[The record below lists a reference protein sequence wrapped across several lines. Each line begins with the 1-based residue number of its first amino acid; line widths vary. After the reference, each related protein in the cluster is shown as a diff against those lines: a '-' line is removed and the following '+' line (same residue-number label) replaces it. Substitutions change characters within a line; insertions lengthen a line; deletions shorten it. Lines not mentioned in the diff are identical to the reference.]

1 MALIDLLPKSVFG
14 YKGQTPPT
22 VATPRESTLHFESS
36 INNKPSL
43 VARVPSILDL
53 DGKTPEEYKNNAPTG
68 ARV

>member
-14 YKGQTPPT
+14 YGGRRPST
-22 VATPRESTLHFESS
+22 VATTRESTLHNESS

-43 VARVPSILDL
+43 VGNRPSILDL
-53 DGKTPEEYKNNAPTG
+53 NGETPEQYKDKAPTG